1 MMVMIKYTKAQA
13 TIKIKKGTQLSSSDV
28 HQATVIVM
36 SSRRSRRP
44 LIEAQRKRADIK
56 IQLEMT
62 FAVIAG

>member
-1 MMVMIKYTKAQA
+1 
-13 TIKIKKGTQLSSSDV
+13 
-28 HQATVIVM
+28 M